1 MRFQGFISKKKDFK
15 GSYLIVLII
24 GINNKKKDKRVP
36 TPNQDSL
43 VKNQNRDK
51 TYGTIGPNTISCQ
64 SLNFQTKTDPPTVF

>member
-36 TPNQDSL
+36 TPNS
-43 VKNQNRDK
+43 
-51 TYGTIGPNTISCQ
+51 
-64 SLNFQTKTDPPTVF
+64 